1 MPRDLDWNGC
11 VNVRDLGGFATPTG
25 DTAFE
30 VFVRADNAR
39 KLTAAGW
46 DAAREYGIR
55 TVLDLRSEP
64 ECTADPPA
72 HADFA
77 HARLSLFEHFDGDE
91 SYRAELM
98 ERVANLDVAERHRVL
113 YREALERDAVRF
125 GEAVGVLADADGG
138 VLFHCVGGKDRTGML
153 TALLLRLV
161 GVPVEAVEADYVR
174 SEIRLAAAP
183 DREPGLNV
191 TPRGVIDH
199 VIGDTEARHGSV
211 EAYLLH
217 AGVHAEQLALL
228 RARFAPGS

>member
-1 MPRDLDWNGC
+1 VPRDLEWEGC
-11 VNVRDLGGFATPTG
+11 VNVRDLGGFATPAG

-39 KLTAAGW
+39 NLTAAGW
-46 DAAREYGIR
+46 DAARDYGIR

-72 HADFA
+72 HRDFT
-77 HARLSLFEHFDGDE
+77 HTRLSLFEHFDGDE
-91 SYRAELM
+91 AYRAELT

-125 GEAVGVLADADGG
+125 GQAVAVLADADGG

-153 TALLLRLV
+153 TALVLRLA
-161 GVPVEAVEADYVR
+161 GAPIEAVEADYVR
-174 SEIRLAAAP
+174 SEARLAAAP
-183 DREPGLNV
+183 ERERGLNI

-199 VIGDTEARHGSV
+199 VMGDTEARHGSV
-211 EAYLLH
+211 DGYLLH
-217 AGVHAEQLALL
+217 AGVSAEQLDRI
-228 RARFAPGS
+228 RAAFAPGP

>member
-1 MPRDLDWNGC
+1 VPRDLDWAGC

-25 DTAFE
+25 NTTFG

-55 TVLDLRSEP
+55 AVLDLRSEP
-64 ECTADPPA
+64 ECVADPPV
-72 HADFA
+72 HVDFA
-77 HARLSLFEHFDGDE
+77 HTRLSLFDHFDGDDT
-91 SYRAELM
+91 YRAELL

-113 YREALERDAVRF
+113 YREALERDAARF
-125 GEAVGVLADADGG
+125 GRAIGVLAEADGG
-138 VLFHCVGGKDRTGML
+138 VLFHCVGGKDRTGL
-153 TALLLRLV
+153 IAALLLRLV

-174 SEIRLAAAP
+174 SETRLAEAP
-183 DREPGLNV
+183 DREPGLNI

-199 VIGDTEARHGSV
+199 VIGETEARYGSV
-211 EAYLLH
+211 EAYLLQ
-217 AGVHAEQLALL
+217 AGVHAEQLDRI